1 MPDKE
6 YFFDFI
12 NQIQDWA
19 RKNSR
24 REQVING
31 GRKVVN
37 SQINFNYQVNLER
50 IIK

>member
-19 RKNSR
+19 RKNYR
-24 REQVING
+24 RENVLNG
-31 GRKVVN
+31 GRRLF
-37 SQINFNYQVNLER
+37 SSGMNFNYQVKFLEYF
-50 IIK
+50 